1 LGKLVLFDIDGTLLM
16 PSRAHKEA
24 FHYALKRVYGVEV
37 DVEGIAV
44 PGATDRQIIVESL
57 RTRGLNDK
65 IIKAR
70 LKRCEEAVVEAYAR
84 ISTREKVIEGAEE
97 LLESLDGRGFLIG
110 LATGNIEGVAKIK
123 MGRVGLGRYFR
134 VGGFGNDHYDRGELI
149 KTAVKRA
156 KNVFGF
162 EGLVVVVG
170 DTPRDVYAAKKA
182 GVKVLGVATGKY
194 SIEELRRSGADY
206 VAGDLKEASTIL
218 LNDPLND

>member
-1 LGKLVLFDIDGTLLM
+1 MGKLVLFDIDGTLLM

-84 ISTREKVIEGAEE
+84 ISTREKVIEGC
-97 LLESLDGRGFLIG
+97 LLYTSPSPR
-110 LATGNIEGVAKIK
+110 
-123 MGRVGLGRYFR
+123 
-134 VGGFGNDHYDRGELI
+134 DRG
-149 KTAVKRA
+149 
-156 KNVFGF
+156 
-162 EGLVVVVG
+162 
-170 DTPRDVYAAKKA
+170 
-182 GVKVLGVATGKY
+182 
-194 SIEELRRSGADY
+194 
-206 VAGDLKEASTIL
+206 
-218 LNDPLND
+218 